1 MTTRTQ
7 MRTMLRRR
15 LADEGPDPLW
25 EDDFLND
32 AIAEGIRRYSTHVP
46 RQEVAAV
53 AVQAGDREVE
63 MPENVNALRVARVFD
78 DQGMLWRRW
87 EGSGEPPPVPYG
99 HAGGARDATWRVW
112 ANALLLGMPAPRTGL
127 WRIEHLVHRM
137 EPVDDLAPLDIQPN
151 DEDIVVALA
160 LAVALSRRAIS
171 EGKRYTGRAG
181 VHPLAAAAR
190 SAQSDADRMFW
201 KRTPRARGGSLDPGA
216 GQ

>member
-25 EDDFLND
+25 DDEFLND
-32 AIAEGIRRYSTHVP
+32 AIAEAIRRYSTSVP
-46 RQEVAAV
+46 RQDVAAI
-53 AVQAGDREVE
+53 AVQAGELEIE

-78 DQGMLWRRW
+78 DRGLLWRRW
-87 EGSGEPPPVPYG
+87 EGSGEAPPVPQG
-99 HAGGARDATWRVW
+99 QPVGASTWRVW
-112 ANALLLGMPAPRTGL
+112 ANALLLGAPAQRTGL
-127 WRIEHLVHRM
+127 WRIEHLVHRV
-137 EPVDDLAPLDIQPN
+137 EPTDDLAPLDIQPN
-151 DEDIVVALA
+151 DEDIIVALA

-190 SAQSDADRMFW
+190 SAQVDADRMFW
-201 KRTPRARGGSLDPGA
+201 ARTHRARGGSLDPRA